1 MNKTHFD
8 QIIANY
14 VDKFADLNSPA
25 TGQDETYKWRIA
37 KQFKPKMDAAL
48 TASDEELSKA
58 LLSLR
63 QLTYNLID
71 STILP
76 LTALS
81 EYAKREPS
89 TVRQMFLD
97 LYSEDNGNL
106 DMRMIK
112 IVDFLETEEE
122 LRKKFFPTSWKFKNS
137 VHSVTCYQ
145 TLYDPDHN
153 YILKPSHCKKFA
165 DCIEFFDSWG
175 CGTNTKLSVFY
186 RMCDQVVDYIRE
198 NDALMKLHSSRY
210 EMSPPDSLHPDTALH
225 ILAFD
230 IIYCC
235 STFDLFH
242 GITFNPAPNPKQL
255 ELQKELKKRQ

>member
-58 LLSLR
+58 LFSLR

-81 EYAKREPS
+81 
-89 TVRQMFLD
+89 TVIQ
-97 LYSEDNGNL
+97 
-106 DMRMIK
+106 
-112 IVDFLETEEE
+112 
-122 LRKKFFPTSWKFKNS
+122 
-137 VHSVTCYQ
+137 
-145 TLYDPDHN
+145 
-153 YILKPSHCKKFA
+153 
-165 DCIEFFDSWG
+165 
-175 CGTNTKLSVFY
+175 
-186 RMCDQVVDYIRE
+186 
-198 NDALMKLHSSRY
+198 
-210 EMSPPDSLHPDTALH
+210 
-225 ILAFD
+225 
-230 IIYCC
+230 
-235 STFDLFH
+235 
-242 GITFNPAPNPKQL
+242 
-255 ELQKELKKRQ
+255 